1 MCEWASKERCLGN
14 HGRMPRSLRFTG
26 EQKNITFD
34 ELEDF
39 VKAARDAGVRGHE
52 EITVAISSSG
62 KIKVLEI
69 EFWD

>member
-1 MCEWASKERCLGN
+1 
-14 HGRMPRSLRFTG
+14 MPRSLRFTG